1 MSTHSPLPPLTFDIP
16 DKVETDVT
24 IQNVLCDR
32 TCHATLPNGKVV
44 LAFIDAHKP
53 RFPLVAGAV
62 MRVRMDVAD
71 FSRAELIGG

>member
-24 IQNVLCDR
+24 IQTVLCDR